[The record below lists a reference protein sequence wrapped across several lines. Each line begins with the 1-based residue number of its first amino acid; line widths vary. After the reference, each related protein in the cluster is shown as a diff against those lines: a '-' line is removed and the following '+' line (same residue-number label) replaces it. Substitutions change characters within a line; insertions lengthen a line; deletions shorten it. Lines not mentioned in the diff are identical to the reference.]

1 MLMDRADT
9 SGFLGSG
16 SHCNNVDVY
25 FHFVYTIY
33 FLGGEVV
40 KLGF

>member
-1 MLMDRADT
+1 MDRVDT
-9 SGFLGSG
+9 SGFVNTG
-16 SHCNNVDVY
+16 SHCKNIDVY
-25 FHFVYTIY
+25 FYFVYTIY